1 MVPHLSKSLILLT
14 LLVVLL
20 APAGCS
26 RDKEEAAGEKPP
38 AAGTEETLAQKPPF
52 APVILDSIKGRVLEV
67 VDADSFIFIRLA
79 REGKEIWATVPTVEV
94 KVGED
99 VTLLSANIFKQFH
112 STTLDRSFDEL
123 IFSTGIAGK
132 VPSKRTPPAAREA
145 AAAKA
150 PIAAP
155 TN

>member
-1 MVPHLSKSLILLT
+1 MVPHFSKSLILLT

-26 RDKEEAAGEKPP
+26 RDKEEAAKKPP
-38 AAGTEETLAQKPPF
+38 ASGTEETLTQKPPF
-52 APVILDSIKGRVLEV
+52 APVILDSLKGRVLEV

-99 VTLLSANIFKQFH
+99 VTLLSANIFKNFH
-112 STTLDRSFDEL
+112 STTLNRSFAEL

-132 VPSKRTPPAAREA
+132 TPSKRTPPAAREA